1 MDLTEGRSEFLV
13 TVMPVFNIRIAHAG
27 GPFFNLLNFGKRGDL
42 KEYQTKEIKNGR
54 LAM

>member
-1 MDLTEGRSEFLV
+1 MILNAAM
-13 TVMPVFNIRIAHAG
+13 TVAG
-27 GPFFNLLNFGKRGDL
+27 GAFFNLLNFGKRGDI